1 MINIQFDPK
10 GKEKAMQAAKQ
21 GWAYG
26 KQGGLWLWHAVR
38 KLKPSRALLLKSGA
52 AAVLLGIA
60 AGAGANYLPKLAG
73 QSNITAVEAAQAAFS
88 ATNGGIITEAEFDIG
103 KRGSRYEFEILSGGR
118 KYDVD
123 VDAMSGR
130 AQIDPYD

>member
-10 GKEKAMQAAKQ
+10 GKEKAIQVAKK

-26 KQGGLWLWHAVR
+26 KQGGLWLWHTVR

-52 AAVLLGIA
+52 AVVLLCIA

-88 ATNGGIITEAEFDIG
+88 ATNGG
-103 KRGSRYEFEILSGGR
+103 R